1 MEMMLKTKIGDEIIN
16 ISLPNPIIH
25 LIHRLSLINGKS
37 GFFHFRKIPFKPKE
51 FSADKQNA
59 L

>member
-16 ISLPNPIIH
+16 ISLLNPRKH
-25 LIHRLSLINGKS
+25 PIHRLGLIHGKS
-37 GFFHFRKIPFKPKE
+37 GFFHFRKISFQPKK
-51 FSADKQNA
+51 FSADKQNV